1 MLLSSELFVLQAAS
15 VAAAAVFYWLL
26 LLTTIKAP
34 HIIVANLFILFTLA
48 WRTAATLYIDLFGPV
63 YAEQLAR
70 YVGPGGVAALHV
82 TIYIVILGMLNL
94 MLSERV
100 LLFFAG
106 RRSEPRPPA
115 ATGFTLGDAYFVAGA
130 LFIGALYF
138 DLLRIGVV
146 PLLQNME
153 RFVYTNDHSGV
164 FHQFLIKYGN
174 LFCFQLGVAF
184 AYSQIVT
191 GRAQLRFV
199 WLLVALFAYGFLT
212 GNRFSIF
219 YSFGSFFIA
228 PYAATMIGARMRAT
242 AGRRSVLA
250 TVGGWLSRR
259 EIRATLLTLVVA
271 VAFAAYGLY
280 HSHVNVRAYAGQEA
294 VDKFVQRLLVQPSE
308 LGWTSFERVFIKG
321 QRTPEQAFDFVFLG
335 GIDPERNTSVQYLML
350 KTVDLDVVYT
360 HIGGGFQFAGGFPE
374 IFFEVFEPPMA
385 AVVLLLA
392 VFAATLLTGITLV
405 ALLRGWLATVFC
417 AAYVLYGFNVM
428 YIGGALHFAMVW
440 TYWAKI
446 AALFIVLI
454 LERQGIIRIPWV
466 LVRINR
472 PAYSQAG

>member
-1 MLLSSELFVLQAAS
+1 MMLSSELFVLQALS

-26 LLTTIKAP
+26 LFTAVKAP
-34 HIIVANLFILFTLA
+34 HIIVANIFILFTFA
-48 WRTAATLYIDLFGPV
+48 WRTAATLYIDLLGPV

-70 YVGPGGVAALHV
+70 FVGPGGVAALHV

-106 RRSEPRPPA
+106 PPRAARPPTE
-115 ATGFTLGDAYFVAGA
+115 TGITLGDVYFIGAA

-138 DLLRIGVV
+138 DLIRIGVI
-146 PLLQNME
+146 PLLRNME
-153 RFVYTNDHSGV
+153 RFVYTAEYAGV

-174 LFCFQLGVAF
+174 LFCFQLGVVF

-199 WLLVALFAYGFLT
+199 FLLVILFAYCFVT
-212 GNRFSIF
+212 GNRFSTF

-228 PYAATMIGARMRAT
+228 PYAATMIHAHARAQAAHRWQ
-242 AGRRSVLA
+242 LA
-250 TVGGWLSRR
+250 TLTGLLSRR
-259 EIRATLLTLVVA
+259 EIRAAALTACIAVVLTG
-271 VAFAAYGLY
+271 YGLY
-280 HSHVNVRAYAGQEA
+280 YSHVNVRAYEGQEA

-321 QRTPEQAFDFVFLG
+321 ERTPEQAFDFVLLG
-335 GIDPERNTSVQYLML
+335 GINRDKNTSVQYLML

-360 HIGGGFQFAGGFPE
+360 HIDGGFQFAGGFPE

-392 VFAATLLTGITLV
+392 VFTATLLTGITLV
-405 ALLRGWLATVFC
+405 GLLRGWLLTVFC

-428 YIGGALHFAMVW
+428 YIGGALHFAVVW
-440 TYWAKI
+440 TYWVKI
-446 AALFIVLI
+446 AALFIALM

-466 LVRINR
+466 LFPINWPER
-472 PAYSQAG
+472 SRAA

>member
-1 MLLSSELFVLQAAS
+1 MMLSSELFVLQATS
-15 VAAAAVFYWLL
+15 IAAAAVFYWLL
-26 LLTTIKAP
+26 LVTAVKAP
-34 HIIVANLFILFTLA
+34 HIIIANIFILFTFA
-48 WRTAATLYIDLFGPV
+48 WRSAATLYIDLFGPI

-106 RRSEPRPPA
+106 PSRPARPSTE
-115 ATGFTLGDAYFVAGA
+115 TGITLGDVYFIGAA
-130 LFIGALYF
+130 LFIGAFYF
-138 DLLRIGVV
+138 DLFRIGVI
-146 PLLQNME
+146 PLLRNME
-153 RFVYTNDHSGV
+153 RFVYTNEHSGV

-174 LFCFQLGVAF
+174 LFCFQLGIAF
-184 AYSQIVT
+184 AYSRIVT

-199 WLLVALFAYGFLT
+199 FLLVMLFAYCFVT

-228 PYAATMIGARMRAT
+228 PYAATMIHSQVRAKAT
-242 AGRRSVLA
+242 HRSPLQGLLA
-250 TVGGWLSRR
+250 RR
-259 EIRATLLTLVVA
+259 EIRAAAITLFIAVGLTG
-271 VAFAAYGLY
+271 YGLY
-280 HSHVNVRAYAGQEA
+280 HSHVNVRAYEGQEA

-321 QRTPEQAFDFVFLG
+321 ERTPEQAFDFVFLG
-335 GIDPERNTSVQYLML
+335 GINRERNTSVQYLMW
-350 KTVDLDVVYT
+350 KTVDLDVVYA
-360 HIGGGFQFAGGFPE
+360 HIDGGFQFAGGFPE

-392 VFAATLLTGITLV
+392 IFTATLLTGITLV
-405 ALLRGWLATVFC
+405 ALLRGWLITAFC

-428 YIGGALHFAMVW
+428 YIGGALHFAVVW
-440 TYWAKI
+440 TYWVKI
-446 AALFIVLI
+446 AALFIALM
-454 LERQGIIRIPWV
+454 LERQGIIRIPWL
-466 LVRINR
+466 LVPINWPR
-472 PAYSQAG
+472 RSREA